1 VSVRLR
7 RSELAVPASN
17 PKMIAKAAG
26 AGADLVFLDLE
37 DAVAPDQKV
46 AARRNV
52 IDALSSLDW
61 GSTMRCVRIN
71 GVQTC
76 WAVDDLIEVVS
87 RTGQHL
93 DVVMVPKVRSP
104 RDIWFVETLLDHLER
119 KQGLDRPI
127 GIEVLIEEAEALA
140 NVEKIAAASPRLQAL
155 ILGFGDLSASLGMR
169 ATRLNYSGDV
179 WHSARTRVIAA
190 ARAHGIDPID
200 GPYPAV
206 KDPEGYRAEAISAA
220 ALGSVGK
227 WCLHPGQIP
236 IANQVFAPSPEEL
249 AEALTALDAIA
260 AASRAGEGA
269 AMHNGMM
276 IDAAVA
282 RIFETTVQRAHACGV
297 SAEDAVTA
305 GSKR

>member
-52 IDALSSLDW
+52 IDALGSLDW
-61 GSTMRCVRIN
+61 GSATRCVRIN
-71 GVQTC
+71 GVHTC
-76 WAVDDLIEVVS
+76 WAVDDLIEVVG

-93 DVVMVPKVRSP
+93 DMVMVPKVRSP

-119 KQGLDRPI
+119 QQGLDRLI
-127 GIEVLIEEAEALA
+127 GIEVLIEEAEALT
-140 NVEKIAAASPRLQAL
+140 NVEKIAAASPRLRAL

-179 WHSARTRVIAA
+179 WHYARTRVIAA

-220 ALGSVGK
+220 ALGAVGK
-227 WCLHPGQIP
+227 WCLHPSQIP

-249 AEALTALDAIA
+249 AEALTVLDVIA
-260 AASRAGEGA
+260 AAARAGEGA

-276 IDAAVA
+276 IDATAA

-297 SAEDAVTA
+297 TAEDAATA
-305 GSKR
+305 GSQR

>member
-52 IDALSSLDW
+52 IDALGSLDW

-71 GVQTC
+71 GVHTS
-76 WAVDDLIEVVS
+76 WAVDDLIEVVG
-87 RTGQHL
+87 RTGRHL

-119 KQGLDRPI
+119 QQGLDRPI

-140 NVEKIAAASPRLQAL
+140 NVEKIAAASSRLQAL

-179 WHSARTRVIAA
+179 WHYARTRMIAA

-206 KDPEGYRAEAISAA
+206 RDPEGYRAEAISAA
-220 ALGSVGK
+220 ALGAVGK

-249 AEALTALDAIA
+249 AEALTVLDAIA
-260 AASRAGEGA
+260 AAARAGDGA
-269 AMHNGMM
+269 AIHNGML
-276 IDAAVA
+276 IDATAA
-282 RIFETTVQRAHACGV
+282 RIFETTVQRAHACGI
-297 SAEDAVTA
+297 SGEHAATA
-305 GSKR
+305 GSQR